1 MNEAPRHVVGLIG
14 ADIAPSLSP
23 ALHEREA
30 DELGLRYV
38 YERIDISTLGLSAER
53 VGELIRAAHQLGYS
67 GLNITHPCKQ
77 TAVEHLDALSSDAQT
92 LGAVNTVVFGGG
104 QAVGHNT
111 DWPGFQESFV
121 RGLPDVETRKVVV
134 VGAGGAGSAVAH
146 ALLSLGAE
154 RLVVVDVNSQRAAAL
169 AASLCEHHGPDRAG
183 ASEDLAAALAD
194 ADGLVHAT
202 PTGMAASPR
211 LPFESDLLREELWVA
226 EVVYRP
232 LETELLRHARRLGCR
247 TLDGGAMAVFQAAL
261 SFALFTGIEPNRE
274 RMLRHFAE
282 LAEDDPAGAAS
293 APLLASPRASLDSN
307 TEERP

>member
-1 MNEAPRHVVGLIG
+1 
-14 ADIAPSLSP
+14 
-23 ALHEREA
+23 
-30 DELGLRYV
+30 
-38 YERIDISTLGLSAER
+38 
-53 VGELIRAAHQLGYS
+53 
-67 GLNITHPCKQ
+67 
-77 TAVEHLDALSSDAQT
+77 
-92 LGAVNTVVFGGG
+92 
-104 QAVGHNT
+104 
-111 DWPGFQESFV
+111 
-121 RGLPDVETRKVVV
+121 
-134 VGAGGAGSAVAH
+134 
-146 ALLSLGAE
+146 LGAE

-183 ASEDLAAALAD
+183 VSEDLAAALAD

-211 LPFESDLLREELWVA
+211 MPFESDLLREELWVA